1 MFFCQRNSSPL
12 FSITRSSSFSVIHLS
27 VNIKINV
34 EKETTLL
41 FFFSLWKSGRPC
53 DFLPLYSGCH
63 TCWLSCFILVCL
75 WCRRTGG
82 RAVGRGWS
90 LLFAVRPCTVP
101 AASKEVTMFTS
112 THNLSLSSYY
122 EKFFIFC
129 CLESRDHNRTERES
143 KGVGR
148 DILISQKL
156 FLELCGPRGNSFR

>member
-1 MFFCQRNSSPL
+1 M
-12 FSITRSSSFSVIHLS
+12 
-27 VNIKINV
+27 
-34 EKETTLL
+34 
-41 FFFSLWKSGRPC
+41 
-53 DFLPLYSGCH
+53 
-63 TCWLSCFILVCL
+63 CL

-101 AASKEVTMFTS
+101 RASKEVTMFTS
-112 THNLSLSSYY
+112 THNLPLSSYY

-156 FLELCGPRGNSFR
+156 FLELCGPRGKQFPVNSLTSGRLAFTIQSPKARRSQQMKKSGGLSEGTMWRDFQSINCPTSTKEPTIETG